1 MQFLNQF
8 PALFN
13 MLIRF
18 FDILFSLI
26 GLILISPFFIIIC
39 IIVLL
44 DSKGSI
50 FYIQKRVGKNNID
63 FNLLK
68 FRTMYSGSDKSG
80 LLTIGNNDKRITS
93 SGYFLRKYKLD
104 ELPQLINVLLGEMS
118 IVGPRPEVRKY
129 VDLYSEEQKKILN
142 IRPGVT
148 DYASVEYFSEN
159 EILKNSDN
167 PEQIYVNEILP
178 KKIKLNLKYIDNP
191 NPKKYF
197 SIIYLTAK
205 AVFTK
210 Q

>member
-1 MQFLNQF
+1 
-8 PALFN
+8 